1 MSIDIEMLSADNFG
15 LDSLDGFIRHQRI
28 EKVWKRT
35 ESGLQLESQPFTED
49 WDQQK
54 CREIAAR
61 MLSGLRRGYYGVG
74 AFDCGRL
81 VGWAFYNS
89 ALVGKNNNYAVLE
102 MFHVSEPYRGNGI
115 GRRLFDASLPLVRSR
130 CAERIFIS
138 AHPSEESQAVY
149 RALGCVPAA
158 EFFAEA
164 AADEPFDIQLEYILR

>member
-15 LDSLDGFIRHQRI
+15 LDSLDGFVRHQRV
-28 EKVWKRT
+28 EKVWKHT

-61 MLSGLRRGYYGVG
+61 MLSGLQHGYYGVG
-74 AFDCGRL
+74 AFD
-81 VGWAFYNS
+81 
-89 ALVGKNNNYAVLE
+89 
-102 MFHVSEPYRGNGI
+102 
-115 GRRLFDASLPLVRSR
+115 
-130 CAERIFIS
+130 
-138 AHPSEESQAVY
+138 
-149 RALGCVPAA
+149 CVPAA